1 MPSKTCWFPNAAKPL
16 ILCGSERSSCTPRC
30 HRPSADVFL
39 HSQSSSLALILHSNP
54 QDSIQLLVCAPKKN
68 KNKINQRRKKK
79 QETTT
84 TGGAPDID
92 NRDLGTLQGHQTVA
106 SDEGNGR
113 STGHRSSAALLVLFG
128 FLDSWPGFYFPRFAQ
143 GGLAT
148 IHKRNEPN
156 KTELFWILSSSGY
169 QLELIV

>member
-1 MPSKTCWFPNAAKPL
+1 
-16 ILCGSERSSCTPRC
+16 
-30 HRPSADVFL
+30 
-39 HSQSSSLALILHSNP
+39 LILHSNP
-54 QDSIQLLVCAPKKN
+54 QDYIQLLVCAPKKN
-68 KNKINQRRKKK
+68 KNKNNQRRKKK

-113 STGHRSSAALLVLFG
+113 STRHRSSAALLFLFG
-128 FLDSWPGFYFPRFAQ
+128 SSILDQGLIFPDLLK

-148 IHKRNEPN
+148 IHERNEPN
-156 KTELFWILSSSGY
+156 KTELF
-169 QLELIV
+169 